1 MSFRDFI
8 FDKSVLLLGPAS
20 YMQEN
25 KINPNFDDYDT
36 IIKLNKMVEKNYYY
50 SNFDNDRCDVL
61 YHCLDINIPNGD
73 LPYKINAW
81 VKSGVRHL
89 RITHPPVTPYYKNN
103 LDRFYY
109 LNKDVNIKNSCVGI
123 RDFVSVVEGSN
134 TSPNAGTIAIY
145 DILQN
150 NPKSL
155 SIKGI
160 TFCKTPYTNGYKED
174 TFDKNKKSQH
184 DPDKQICFFK
194 KLLNL
199 NNETI
204 TIDKELEMLLN
215 NLEKK

>member
-1 MSFRDFI
+1 MCFKDFI
-8 FDKSVLLLGPAS
+8 FDKNVLLLGPAS

-50 SNFDNDRCDVL
+50 SNFNNDRCDVL

-73 LPYKINAW
+73 LPYKINTW
-81 VKSGVRHL
+81 VNSGVKHV
-89 RITHPPVTPYYKNN
+89 RITHPPVTSYYKNN
-103 LDRFYY
+103 LERFYY
-109 LNKDVNIKNSCVGI
+109 LNKDKNMKNSCVGI
-123 RDFVSVVEGSN
+123 QDFISIVNRSN

-160 TFCKTPYTNGYKED
+160 TFCKTPYTNGYKESV
-174 TFDKNKKSQH
+174 FDKNKKSQH
-184 DPDKQICFFK
+184 NPDKQILFFK
-194 KLLNL
+194 SLLKEYKN
-199 NNETI
+199 I
-204 TIDKELEMLLN
+204 IQIDEQLERIIY
-215 NLEKK
+215 E